1 MNKLNYGA
9 LLMQLPEDETAKLM
23 GGVSRMKI
31 YMYEYIYTKK
41 KMNEYGDLRT

>member
-23 GGVSRMKI
+23 GGLVEWKYICI
-31 YMYEYIYTKK
+31 YIYVYTKK
-41 KMNEYGDLRT
+41 KTNE